1 MSLTRSAR
9 SAGAQS
15 RLRSWVSIGNLGSLL
30 MALVLAVM
38 VWMAATIQENP
49 FAEAFLADPV
59 PVEVVN
65 RGEGLVI
72 VGGVNQQVRIK
83 VRAPESVWEDLGAGG
98 FRAYVDLQGLGVGL
112 HEVPVRVE
120 PASSLVR
127 ILGTSPGAL
136 TIRLDTRSEKMVRV
150 RASLYGNPPSGY
162 GTGAVRVDPSA
173 VRVSGPQT
181 LVDQVVELT
190 ADVYLSAEKD
200 TFERSAS
207 LTPRDE
213 VGSAL
218 DGLELEHKTATVTVS
233 VEQQV
238 GYRELSIKTII
249 EGDPA
254 PGYWISS
261 IAADPSTV
269 TVFGDPAAVNE
280 IPGYLET
287 YPVKV
292 EGERDSISEQVA
304 IVFPEGVSALENVAT
319 VQALIQISPV
329 LSGQTIQLT
338 PVIRGLGRGLEA
350 TFSPE
355 TVEVILSGP
364 LSELEAL
371 QAGDVRVALDLS
383 DYEPGTHFV
392 PLTVERPESLQVQ
405 AVLPDQ
411 VEVVIRES

>member
-1 MSLTRSAR
+1 MSLTRRAR
-9 SAGAQS
+9 SVNAQS
-15 RLRSWVSIGNLGSLL
+15 MLRSLVSIGNLGSLL

-49 FAEAFLADPV
+49 FAEGFLADPV

-72 VGGVNQQVRIK
+72 VGGANQQVRIR
-83 VRAPESVWEDLGAGG
+83 VRAPESVWEDLGAGS

-112 HEVPVRVE
+112 YEVPVRVE
-120 PASSLVR
+120 PASGFVR
-127 ILGTSPGAL
+127 VLGTSPSAL

-150 RASLYGNPPSGY
+150 RVSLYGNPPSGY
-162 GTGAVRVDPSA
+162 GTGSVKVDPSV

-181 LVDQVVELT
+181 LVDQVVELS
-190 ADVYLSAEKD
+190 ADVYLSGEKD
-200 TFERSAS
+200 TFERSTS

-213 VGSAL
+213 VGNAL
-218 DGLELEHKTATVTVS
+218 DGLELEHKTATVTVP

-249 EGDPA
+249 EGNPET
-254 PGYWISS
+254 GYWISS

-269 TVFGDPAAVNE
+269 TVFGDPTAVNE

-287 YPVKV
+287 YPVNV
-292 EGERDSISEQVA
+292 EGERDSVSQQVA
-304 IVFPEGVSALENVAT
+304 IVFPQDVSSLENVVT

-338 PVIRGLGRGLEA
+338 PEIQGLGRGLEA

-371 QAGDVRVALDLS
+371 QSGDVQVMLNLS
-383 DYEPGTHFV
+383 DYDPGTHFV